1 MLIYIR
7 ACINILF
14 LSMDDSNVY
23 VYILYPFISWWTFGL
38 LVPFGYYGA
47 MNICVQLF
55 QYPFSVLLGSYIGA
69 ELLSPPEQRIT
80 WPQMSVRL
88 KSSGLWFHQMFKIF
102 NHYLL
107 HFFFLSS
114 LSHSFS
120 LWNSNYIYI
129 CSVFLCSV
137 LHFYVAFPASSCS
150 LICSYTMSNWLLSL
164 SNVFFIHIL
173 ILISRRFIWV
183 FLYLLYL
190 SPLCSCFLYFLEYID
205 YIYNCCFSSLSFLC
219 LLSLTGFSPAY
230 GYFPSTFACL
240 KFSTGGN
247 FF

>member
-107 HFFFLSS
+107 HFFFSVF
-114 LSHSFS
+114 SFS
-120 LWNSNYIYI
+120 LFLFMEFQLYLYLFSL
-129 CSVFLCSV
+129 FMLCS
-137 LHFYVAFPASSCS
+137 
-150 LICSYTMSNWLLSL
+150 
-164 SNVFFIHIL
+164 
-173 ILISRRFIWV
+173 
-183 FLYLLYL
+183 
-190 SPLCSCFLYFLEYID
+190 
-205 YIYNCCFSSLSFLC
+205 SFLC
-219 LLSLTGFSPAY
+219 CISCIFMFTDLFLY
-230 GYFPSTFACL
+230 
-240 KFSTGGN
+240 N
-247 FF
+247 V